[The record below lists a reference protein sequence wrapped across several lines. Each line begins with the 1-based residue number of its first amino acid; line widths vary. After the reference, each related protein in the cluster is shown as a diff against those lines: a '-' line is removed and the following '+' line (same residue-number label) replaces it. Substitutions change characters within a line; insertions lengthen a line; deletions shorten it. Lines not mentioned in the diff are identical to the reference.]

1 MKSKILLVAI
11 ILLMTTPA
19 HSHAF
24 GLLRYLYD
32 GFANQLGLD
41 RGPIPKVLPTG
52 PPLGF
57 KPLATRPPI
66 HPDAYRIHIQAEG
79 FLDPGGCR

>member
-1 MKSKILLVAI
+1 MKIKLLVVAI
-11 ILLMTTPA
+11 ILTMTCPA

-32 GFANQLGLD
+32 GFANQFGLD
-41 RGPIPKVLPTG
+41 RGPIPKMIPTG

-57 KPLATRPPI
+57 KPCATRSPI
-66 HPDAYRIHIQAEG
+66 HPDAHRIHIQAEG
-79 FLDPGGCR
+79 FLNSAGCP

>member
-1 MKSKILLVAI
+1 MKSKIILVAI

-32 GFANQLGLD
+32 GLANQLGLD

-57 KPLATRPPI
+57 KPCASQQAI
-66 HPDAYRIHIQAEG
+66 HPDAYRIYIQAEG
-79 FLDPGGCR
+79 FLNPGSCP